1 MAPLSVTLDREPRPV
16 GIVTLVGEH
25 DAYSAGRIENEL
37 AVLLETA
44 HAIVVDLQDATFVDS
59 QTLSV
64 LLAGRHQAEAAR
76 LGFVLCLSD
85 DRHTQVHRI
94 LDMTGLAPAFAIE
107 PELERAVAAARA
119 GRASGERIRAA

>member
-37 AVLLETA
+37 AVLLEA
-44 HAIVVDLQDATFVDS
+44 GHAIVIDLHDATFVDS

-64 LLAGRHQAEAAR
+64 LLAARHRAERAS
-76 LGFVLCLSD
+76 LGFVLVLPD
-85 DRHTQVHRI
+85 DDHTQVHRI
-94 LDMTGLAPAFAIE
+94 LEMTGLASAFAIE
-107 PELERAVAAARA
+107 PELERGVTAARA
-119 GRASGERIRAA
+119 GRAGGERIRAA